1 MADNKVLLSVKDLVV
16 KFRVRGRILTA
27 IRGISLDIYENESI
41 AIVGES
47 GSGKSVFTKT
57 FAGMLDSNGFIDNGS
72 LVFNDDELNDTYV
85 TLTEE
90 FNKLIQE
97 YHAKLNEYAR
107 LENGGETYRQILRLE
122 AEKKAH
128 STLSLEQEADF
139 EKRMQALL
147 FERTELFNL
156 KQTFDPKKE
165 QDKIAETT
173 RQIADIDEKIKAL
186 EEEKKKAVRE
196 QKRKASG
203 DAEFNQKYKK
213 THEKLSSRYEQ
224 EISQDITAEQDQR
237 NLIIAKEIVLSTAR
251 MSPILRRKQAG
262 KLLKALKEAMK
273 LGVNLDDASERS
285 AVFENVTFLVRYID
299 ETPEKLHGIGI
310 LNLAKLKSSKDWMHI
325 RGSRIATVF
334 QDPMTSLNPIITIGK
349 QITSIIMKHQ
359 NVSELEARAR
369 AMKLMKK
376 VGIPNAENR
385 FDDYPFQ
392 YSGGMRQ
399 RIVIAIALSC
409 QPKILICDEP
419 TTALDVTIQA
429 QILKLLKDLQ
439 KEFNY
444 TIVFITHDLG
454 VVANIA
460 DRVAVLYAGQIVEL
474 GKVEEVFYDPR
485 HPYTW
490 ALLSSLPQLAQRN
503 TELYSIT
510 GTPPSLYNKIVGD
523 PFAPRNPY
531 CMKIDTLKE
540 PPMFQVSETHF
551 AKTWLLD
558 PRSPQVEKPE
568 AIQGIHEKLMKA
580 FNI

>member
-85 TLTEE
+85 PLTDDFKKSIE
-90 FNKLIQE
+90 E
-97 YHAKLNEYAR
+97 YHTKLNEYAK
-107 LENGGETYRQILRLE
+107 LENGGETYRSLQKLE
-122 AEKKAH
+122 LAKKAH
-128 STLSLEQEADF
+128 SNLSEEQERDF
-139 EKRMQALL
+139 EKRMRDLQ

-156 KQTFDPKKE
+156 KQTFDPKNE
-165 QDKIAETT
+165 QDKIKETT
-173 RQIADIDEKIKAL
+173 QQIAEMDEKIKAL
-186 EEEKKKAVRE
+186 EAEKKKAVSQ
-196 QKRKASG
+196 QKRKAAS
-203 DAEFNQKYKK
+203 DSDFNHKYKARK
-213 THEKLSSRYEQ
+213 AELEAKYAQ
-224 EISQDITAEQDQR
+224 ETAKEITSGQDQR
-237 NLIIAKEIVLSTAR
+237 NLMIAKEIVLSTAR
-251 MSPILRRKQAG
+251 MSSATRKRQAN
-262 KLLKALKEAMK
+262 KLLGALKEAMK

-299 ETPEKLHGIGI
+299 ETPEKLHGMGM

-325 RGSRIATVF
+325 RGGRIATVF

-359 NVSELEARAR
+359 NVSELEARER

-474 GKVEEVFYDPR
+474 GKVDEVFYDPR

-558 PRSPQVEKPE
+558 PRSPEIEKPE